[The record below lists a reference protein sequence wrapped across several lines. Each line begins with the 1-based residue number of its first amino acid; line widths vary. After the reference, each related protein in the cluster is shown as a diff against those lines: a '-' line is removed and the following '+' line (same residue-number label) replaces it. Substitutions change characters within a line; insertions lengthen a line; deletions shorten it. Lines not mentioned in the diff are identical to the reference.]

1 MRELTYRDAIKEA
14 LIEEM
19 ENDRDIVLFGE
30 DIGRGY
36 QGCFGVTTGL
46 LDKFGPDRIVDLP
59 ICESTIIGCAVGAA
73 MLGLKPMAEIMF
85 EDFTTVCFDAIVNQ
99 AAKIKTLS
107 GDQMNLNMV
116 IRTAGGS
123 SGMGAQHS
131 QCLESTFMHI
141 PGLFLALPSDAY
153 DAKGLLKTA
162 IRYGDPVLFLEH
174 QRLYHTKSPVPETDY
189 SIPFGKGKVVRKGTD
204 VTLVAISYMV
214 KVAEE
219 AAEHMEEQHGL
230 SIEII
235 DPRTLVPLDTEI
247 IGDSLKK
254 TSKLVILEEGVLRG
268 GVGAE
273 IAAYMAEH
281 YLDYLD
287 YPIKRIASRNT
298 IIPLA
303 PALSSDI
310 VPNCDRVVKEIS
322 TFLEIDP

>member
-1 MRELTYRDAIKEA
+1 MRELTYRDAIKEC
-14 LIEEM
+14 LIEEISTDPDVVM
-19 ENDRDIVLFGE
+19 FGE

-46 LDKFGPDRIVDLP
+46 LERFGPNRIVDMP

-73 MLGLKPMAEIMF
+73 MLGLKAIAEIMF

-99 AAKIKTLS
+99 AAKIRALS
-107 GDQMNLNMV
+107 GDQINLNLV
-116 IRTAGGS
+116 IRTAGGA

-131 QCLESTFMHI
+131 QCLESIFMHV
-141 PGLFLALPSDAY
+141 PGLYVVLPSDAY

-162 IRYGDPVLFLEH
+162 IHYGEPVLFLEH
-174 QRLYHTKSPVPETDY
+174 QRLYHIKSEVPEEDY
-189 SIPFGKGKVVRKGTD
+189 SIPFGKGKIVKHGTD
-204 VTLVAISYMV
+204 ITLVALSYMV
-214 KVAEE
+214 KVAEA
-219 AAEHMEEQHGL
+219 AAEELKQRFGL

-235 DPRTLVPLDTEI
+235 DPRTIVPLDTEL

-273 IAAYMAEH
+273 IAAHIAEN

-287 YPIKRIASRNT
+287 YPIKRIASKNT
-298 IIPLA
+298 IIPLS
-303 PALSSDI
+303 PALSSNI
-310 VPNCDRVVKEIS
+310 IPNPDSVIREICS
-322 TFLEIDP
+322 FLEIER